1 MHPLVKDYLEKYNF
15 PSEILP
21 TQHYPQTPIV
31 LAILDLKSALLKK
44 IDPSVARL
52 SAEKAILEKEE
63 NLELILIFLEMWF
76 RLSIQIGRSNE
87 PESILKRIKNVPT
100 EGLSPEFKVIEKIC
114 EGVICGTKNN
124 LNEMIS
130 TLTEAIELLPR
141 NSVVYKRTFVKLCL
155 AESGRGRLNKYVDK
169 ITELKKNQVDDS
181 ILGNFKIAEF
191 FNYVEQAD
199 YQKAESLLPWLEK
212 YVAFTHIIMNS
223 SNILKHTL
231 KIIQNYFNNKIIPAN
246 KSIILKDQPHW
257 VQSAYYLLLREPI
270 LALETAKKDVDLI
283 KNASH
288 LGFLSNTFIRA
299 ELANRNH
306 EAARWLIEQKEQEG
320 NFLGLEHFF
329 LTRIEILASNH
340 EKAKYHLRKLKEF
353 VFKYGFEKRIE
364 IELDLAC
371 ELNINLYNRL
381 LKDCD
386 QIESARININPK
398 PVKVVSNVNTLHGK
412 SEIISKL
419 KNQIEKLAPLN
430 IPVLITGE
438 TGTGKDLVAHL
449 LHDSSPRAKEP
460 FIAINCAAISENL
473 LQSELFGYEKGAF
486 TGAFSNHK
494 GIIEEAGLGTVFL
507 DEIGDISQQLQVVL
521 LRLLENG
528 EYRPIG
534 SNKTKKMA
542 CRVIAATNAPLE
554 KLVEKNTFRKD
565 LYYRLE
571 RFLISIPPL
580 REHKEDISELAFYFL
595 KIDRDPS
602 IKISLSSD
610 LIKALEI
617 YKWPGNIRELRN
629 VMERMRFLNLNK
641 QQFNLSDLEKEYL
654 PVNKNILVEDKSGF
668 YPIVSLETS
677 TVENKQSSTP
687 FPTVNIKMHGKKH
700 NQMRTETLKRMFQ
713 KYKKLSKTEA
723 AKALNCSINSISDDI
738 DILLNEGVIE
748 KIEPSTSPRTH
759 YYQIIQ

>member
-1 MHPLVKDYLEKYNF
+1 MHPLVKDYLEKFNF
-15 PSEILP
+15 ASEILP
-21 TQHYPQTPIV
+21 AHHYPQTPIV

-44 IDPSVARL
+44 IDPALARI
-52 SAEKAILEKEE
+52 SAERAILEKED

-76 RLSIQIGRSNE
+76 RLSVQNGRGNE
-87 PESILKRIKNVPT
+87 PESILKRIKNIPT
-100 EGLSPEFKVIEKIC
+100 DNLSPEFKVIEKTCAGI
-114 EGVICGTKNN
+114 ICGTKNN
-124 LNEMIS
+124 LNEMIA
-130 TLTEAIELLPR
+130 TFTEAIDQLPQ
-141 NSVVYKRTFVKLCL
+141 NSVIYKRIFIKICL
-155 AESGRGRLNKYVDK
+155 AESCRGRLNKYLEK
-169 ITELKKNQVDDS
+169 ISEVKKRQDDES
-181 ILGNFKIAEF
+181 ILGNLKIAEF
-191 FNYVEQAD
+191 FNLVEQANF
-199 YQKAESLLPWLEK
+199 QKAEILLPWLEK
-212 YVAFTHIIMNS
+212 YEAFTNIIMNS
-223 SNILKHTL
+223 SNILKLTL
-231 KIIQNYFNNKIIPAN
+231 KIIQNYFNNKITPAN
-246 KSIILKDQPHW
+246 KAIILKDQPPW

-270 LALETAKKDVDLI
+270 LSLESAKKDVELV
-283 KNASH
+283 KNAGH
-288 LGFLSNTFIRA
+288 LGFLSDTFIRA

-306 EAARWLIEQKEQEG
+306 EAARWIIEQKEHEG
-320 NFLGLEHFF
+320 NFLGFEHFF
-329 LTRIEILASNH
+329 LARIEILAGNQ

-381 LKDCD
+381 LKECD
-386 QIESARININPK
+386 QIESTRIVINPK
-398 PVKVVSNVNTLHGK
+398 PIKVITNSNILYGK
-412 SEIISKL
+412 SDAISNL

-438 TGTGKDLVAHL
+438 TGTGKDLVARI
-449 LHDSSPRAKEP
+449 LHNSSPRSKEP
-460 FIAINCAAISENL
+460 FISVNCAAISENL

-486 TGAFSNHK
+486 TGALSNHK

-507 DEIGDISQQLQVVL
+507 DEIGDISQQLQIVL

-534 SNKTKKMA
+534 SNRTQKMA

-580 REHKEDISELAFYFL
+580 REHKEDICELAFYFL
-595 KIDRDPS
+595 KKDRDPS
-602 IKISLSSD
+602 YKVSLSSD

-629 VMERMRFLNLNK
+629 VMERMRFMNLNK
-641 QQFNLSDLEKEYL
+641 QQFNLSDLDKEYL

-668 YPIVSLETS
+668 YPIVSIESTS
-677 TVENKQSSTP
+677 AEINQLSAPNPAVKSKYQ
-687 FPTVNIKMHGKKH
+687 GKKNNH
-700 NQMRTETLKRMFQ
+700 LRTDTLKRMFQ

-738 DILLNEGVIE
+738 NTLLNEGFIE
-748 KIEPSTSPRTH
+748 KIEPSIAPRTH
-759 YYQIIQ
+759 YYQIIK